1 MADELLAVPG
11 LSRTTPYF
19 RSRLVE
25 LARAN
30 GFDPNAIA
38 AVISLESGF
47 VANAPNRQGKPAQGL
62 LQWWREYFPPVAK
75 AAGMAVTW
83 DDLHWLSAEQQ
94 LPLVMATFRLNGI
107 SASSSPTDYLL
118 SVFLPTQLGKP
129 RDTVLGRKDSAD
141 LLPGTKLKLGDI
153 YGQNQVYD
161 TNADGVITV
170 GDLTDKI
177 GAVLANASAQPR
189 VLAPKVPA
197 PSASAAWVWTLGAA
211 SLALLLVLSR

>member
-25 LARAN
+25 LAQAN
-30 GFDPNAIA
+30 HLDANAIA

-47 VANAPNRQGKPAQGL
+47 VANVANRQGKPAQGL
-62 LQWWREYFPPVAK
+62 LQWWRPYFPPVAK
-75 AAGMAVTW
+75 AAGMAVSW
-83 DDLHWLSAEQQ
+83 DDLHWLTAEQQ

-107 SASSSPTDYLL
+107 SAASSPTDYLVSL
-118 SVFLPTQLGKP
+118 FLPTQRGKP
-129 RDTVLGRKDSAD
+129 RDTVLGQKGSTD
-141 LLPGTKLKLGDI
+141 LLPGTQLSLGDI
-153 YGQNQVYD
+153 YAQNQVYD
-161 TNADGVITV
+161 ANADGVITI

-177 GAVLANASAQPR
+177 EGVLASAAARPR
-189 VLAPKVPA
+189 VVVTKVPA

-211 SLALLLVLSR
+211 SVALLIVLSR